1 MHEKHLGQHFALQYR
16 IIESLR
22 RTLLSW
28 LWTVVNMLRNMCSPV
43 SERRLSNRLERGPLL
58 HSSHWLLHRL
68 HLCHFSADSTW
79 FSMISLY
86 QPVQEPKLNLQMK
99 RPLQNHTTLSGWI
112 WILKK
117 KIKWTK
123 TLTSKHQQNYVHLVT
138 VLTVWTDS
146 LQIRSNKYES
156 HKLKDSYPPFSFK
169 HVIYLQSLYISVYT
183 YIAHNYIHIIHQEQ
197 VVCFGDGLWLNW
209 TLWWPG
215 MGEWRFSVHDCS
227 ALQCICRNEMEW
239 NGMNL
244 SILSFE
250 NFNAC
255 PA

>member
-1 MHEKHLGQHFALQYR
+1 MIQHDFTISTSAGTEAEPADEAAFTEPHDSFR
-16 IIESLR
+16 M
-22 RTLLSW
+22 
-28 LWTVVNMLRNMCSPV
+28 NMDSFKKK
-43 SERRLSNRLERGPLL
+43 SNEQRPLL
-58 HSSHWLLHRL
+58 
-68 HLCHFSADSTW
+68 
-79 FSMISLY
+79 
-86 QPVQEPKLNLQMK
+86 
-99 RPLQNHTTLSGWI
+99 QN
-112 WILKK
+112 
-117 KIKWTK
+117 
-123 TLTSKHQQNYVHLVT
+123 TSKIMFILWLCWQFE
-138 VLTVWTDS
+138 TDS

-239 NGMNL
+239 TCPSCPLKISMLVRPNFSPFRSAFWNDESLRFCFCPTKQQMVPEWFMNGL
-244 SILSFE
+244 W
-250 NFNAC
+250 
-255 PA
+255 